1 MWDLPLS
8 LWRISRSVM
17 VSRSIRAAANGI
29 VLPFL
34 MAEQHPVAL
43 LYTHHTFFIHLP
55 VDGHLDCFHV
65 LAVVNSA
72 AVNIRVHVSFWITGF
87 FSKYMPRSGI
97 AGSYGN
103 FIFSFLRNCHTVF
116 HKSRFRLET
125 SKQSWLLPA
134 GHWSTWPQCSN
145 ICTIKWGQQLSERS
159 LLLWIHVI
167 LKLINAELKL
177 FSLIKL
183 LS

>member
-1 MWDLPLS
+1 
-8 LWRISRSVM
+8 M

-72 AVNIRVHVSFWITGF
+72 AVNIRVHVSF
-87 FSKYMPRSGI
+87 
-97 AGSYGN
+97 
-103 FIFSFLRNCHTVF
+103 
-116 HKSRFRLET
+116 
-125 SKQSWLLPA
+125 
-134 GHWSTWPQCSN
+134 
-145 ICTIKWGQQLSERS
+145 
-159 LLLWIHVI
+159 
-167 LKLINAELKL
+167 
-177 FSLIKL
+177 
-183 LS
+183 